1 MQKQSRGFWRRFAYR
16 LTQARLR
23 LCTQLLQPPPR
34 RRRPPCVPLAR
45 CAASR
50 YVRSRS
56 IIVLLPKE
64 WVLHDGGC

>member
-23 LCTQLLQPPPR
+23 LCTQLLQPPP
-34 RRRPPCVPLAR
+34 PALPLAR

>member
-23 LCTQLLQPPPR
+23 LCTHYATRRRAAPPP
-34 RRRPPCVPLAR
+34 PALPLAR
-45 CAASR
+45 CAASC

>member
-16 LTQARLR
+16 LTQARPGHAR
-23 LCTQLLQPPPR
+23 LCTQPAAAPPP
-34 RRRPPCVPLAR
+34 PALPLAR

-50 YVRSRS
+50 YVRRRS